1 MLLSQNEER
10 LLIKTII
17 PLNSKE
23 EIVKTIP
30 GLTSEIP
37 EIDKDKKLLSREL
50 SEQQLLLLLGVNFQN
65 GSTLSFTF
73 YNVDNKNKAV
83 FGS

>member
-30 GLTSEIP
+30 GLTSETP
-37 EIDKDKKLLSREL
+37 ETDKDKKLLSREL